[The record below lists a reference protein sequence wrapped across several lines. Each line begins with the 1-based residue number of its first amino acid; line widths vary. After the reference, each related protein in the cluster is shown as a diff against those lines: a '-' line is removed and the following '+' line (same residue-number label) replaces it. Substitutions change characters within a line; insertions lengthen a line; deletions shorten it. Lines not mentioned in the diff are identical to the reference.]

1 MASPYSTIITSDFV
15 RANADTSLNNVTV
28 NDIEA
33 GGLKITGVADVG
45 SLTTAGTITA
55 GDTAVA
61 KFTTSGQIIS
71 QANTVNTYTHLGNFT
86 IGNVRNQTNNDQGI
100 CHRNWI
106 GWDRFALMQNAAG
119 NTSVNGWDYVS
130 LRLRWNTKL
139 LIQSSD
145 TTIYTRFKP
154 NTNATLDLGA
164 LSNRWRN
171 IYAWNPVIQTS
182 DDRHKINERPIN
194 NALALLQQLK
204 LYEYEKVKTMN
215 GTDVTGTER
224 GVLAQDVLNTEL
236 AYAVSGGGTEE
247 IEHRDDDGNTTK
259 ETVEVA
265 YSVKYNDLF
274 VTAVQ
279 AVKELNA
286 IAQSQ
291 RIEID
296 SLEARLTAL
305 ETANF

>member
-1 MASPYSTIITSDFV
+1 MSSLDTDDISEGSSNQYYTNTRVKNFINGHYGYSNLGPLSIST
-15 RANADTSLNNVTV
+15 L
-28 NDIEA
+28 
-33 GGLKITGVADVG
+33 
-45 SLTTAGTITA
+45 
-55 GDTAVA
+55 
-61 KFTTSGQIIS
+61 TTSGQIIS
-71 QANTVNTYTHLGNFT
+71 QPNTVNTFTHLGNFT
-86 IGNVRNQTNNDQGI
+86 IGNVRNQTNNEQGI
-100 CHRNWI
+100 CHRYRI
-106 GWDRFALMQNAAG
+106 GWNRFALMQNETG
-119 NTSVNGWDYVS
+119 NTFVNGWDDVS

-139 LIQSSD
+139 YIQSSD
-145 TTIYTRFKP
+145 TTIYTRFRP
-154 NTNATLDLGA
+154 NNNAALDLGA
-164 LSNRWRN
+164 LSYRWRN
-171 IYAWNPVIQTS
+171 IYAWNSVIQTS

-194 NALALLQQLK
+194 NALGLLQQLK

-279 AVKELNA
+279 AVKELDA
-286 IAQSQ
+286 IVQAQQSK
-291 RIEID
+291 ID
-296 SLEARLTAL
+296 SLEARLIAL
-305 ETANF
+305 ETAN